1 VSDPS
6 PAASA
11 GPPRRR
17 VALVIGSGSVKCS
30 AALGLKMVL
39 EREGIEVS
47 RLVGCSG
54 GSIYAACLAVGYS
67 AAQTADLARRFWTR
81 DVTAQKDRRQQL
93 ALMFPRLFGFS
104 VDFGLTKDTL
114 TMDRLRSAFGERTF
128 ADAKIPLHIA
138 ATDFETGDQ
147 VILESGSIVDA
158 LRASI
163 AIPFVFK
170 PWIVEGRRL
179 VDGCLS
185 DPLPVNVAIREGED
199 LILAVGFESPMQT
212 EMPSATRFAFQI
224 SSVITNN
231 LLKAKFAFHNL
242 AHHAEVIAII
252 PQFDRRIRLFDTDQ
266 IPYIIEAGKQAA
278 EEQLPH
284 LKRLLAAPVSTSGM

>member
-1 VSDPS
+1 MTEPAPAPS
-6 PAASA
+6 ASA
-11 GPPRRR
+11 APRR

-67 AAQTADLARRFWTR
+67 AAETADLARRFWTR

-93 ALMFPRLFGFS
+93 ALMFPKLFGFS
-104 VDFGLTKDTL
+104 VDFGLTRDTR
-114 TMDRLRSAFGERTF
+114 TMDRLRSAFGTRTF
-128 ADAKIPLHIA
+128 ADTKVALHIA

-212 EMPSATRFAFQI
+212 EMQSATRFAFQI

>member
-1 VSDPS
+1 MTG
-6 PAASA
+6 PAPAPPG
-11 GPPRRR
+11 GPAPRR

-67 AAQTADLARRFWTR
+67 AAETADLARRFWTR

-93 ALMFPRLFGFS
+93 ALMFPKLFGFS
-104 VDFGLTKDTL
+104 VDFGLTKDTR
-114 TMDRLRSAFGERTF
+114 TMDRLRSAFGARTF
-128 ADAKIPLHIA
+128 ADAKVPLHIA

-170 PWIVEGRRL
+170 PWVVEGRRL

-212 EMPSATRFAFQI
+212 EMRSATRFAFQI